1 LLDINF
7 KYSDFLELFIEKK
20 GRKMEMETRGGQ
32 ETTLHNASE
41 YLYSLYSG
49 NGPRMP
55 LVEDPKVDSN
65 SRVLVLAPH
74 HDDPIIGCG
83 GTMCKLAKRGAHV
96 KVLYMTDYSYESN
109 IGPSCGV
116 VPLARKE
123 AKESLARLRCFE
135 TEHLEMPCLA
145 MRCDDASIDEVYRA
159 LDYYSP
165 DLVFVPSLK
174 DMHPDNMMTGLM
186 AAHALREYDS
196 SLTVYSYEV
205 WGGLFP
211 NTLVDITDVMEDK
224 IAAIMVRHSQAKLV
238 NGERRIREANAYRL
252 PSISSERY
260 CEPFLRQERKDF
272 LTLVDRMGA
281 FDLN

>member
-1 LLDINF
+1 
-7 KYSDFLELFIEKK
+7 
-20 GRKMEMETRGGQ
+20 MEMETKGRR
-32 ETTLHNASE
+32 ESTLRNTSE
-41 YLYSLYSG
+41 YLHCLYSG

-55 LVEDPKVDSN
+55 LIEDPEVDSN

-116 VPLARKE
+116 VPLMRNE
-123 AKESLARLRCFE
+123 ANESLARLRCFE
-135 TEHLEMPCLA
+135 AEHLGMACLA
-145 MRCDDASIDEVYRA
+145 MRCDAASIGEVYRA
-159 LDYYSP
+159 LEYYSP
-165 DLVFVPSLK
+165 ELVFVPSLQ

-186 AAHALREYDS
+186 AAHALKGYGS

-211 NTLVDITDVMEDK
+211 NTMVEITPVMKDK
-224 IAAIMVRHSQAKLV
+224 MAAINLRCHQARMRKGGVRP
-238 NGERRIREANAYRL
+238 RELNSLRL
-252 PSISSERY
+252 FASREERY
-260 CEPFLRQERKDF
+260 CEPFLRQEREDF
-272 LTLVDRMGA
+272 VTSAERLGVYGL
-281 FDLN
+281 